1 MADVSPATTNTHPA
15 QAANDSSDDAV
26 TERLLAEY
34 VVSRDLRQ
42 RDELARR
49 YDRLVHWLAHRF
61 THRGAPIDDL
71 IQMGRIGLLHALD
84 HFDPLRGVSFRTY
97 AVSTILGQIKHYF
110 RDCTWIVRVPRH
122 LQEIAS
128 SLPRVEETLCTRLN
142 RPPTVGEIAEHL
154 GVPEEEIVS
163 AMELGRAYQPKSLDA
178 LMEFDDGERAQSFGD
193 MLGRPDERVEALVEY
208 AALRTAMNGLDER
221 KRQILHRRFYEQW
234 SQTEVARELGI
245 SQMHV
250 SRLEREALSQLRA
263 LLTGEPEIS
272 SGPVGANGTGEFP
285 IPTPAP

>member
-1 MADVSPATTNTHPA
+1 MAELSGNATSTSPAQNSFD
-15 QAANDSSDDAV
+15 ANDDAV
-26 TERLLAEY
+26 TERLLTEY
-34 VVSRDLRQ
+34 VVTRDPRQ

-49 YDRLVHWLAHRF
+49 YDRLVHWLAHKF
-61 THRGAPIDDL
+61 AHRGAPTDDL

-97 AVSTILGQIKHYF
+97 AVSTILGQIKHFF

-122 LQEIAS
+122 LQEIAA
-128 SLPRVEETLCTRLN
+128 SLPRVEEALCAKFN
-142 RPPTVGEIAEHL
+142 RAPTVGEMAEHL

-163 AMELGRAYQPKSLDA
+163 AMELGRVYQPKSLDA

-193 MLGRPDERVEALVEY
+193 TLGRPDDRVEALVEY
-208 AALRTAMNGLDER
+208 ASLRTAMNGLDER
-221 KRQILHRRFYEQW
+221 KRQILQRRFYEQW

-250 SRLEREALSQLRA
+250 SRLEREALGQLRA
-263 LLTGEPEIS
+263 LLTGEQERPMALADLE
-272 SGPVGANGTGEFP
+272 GAGDFP
-285 IPTPAP
+285 FPTPAP